1 MAPFFLQ
8 RQLKKL
14 KQKTYYTKIHGFNKQ
29 PIVTIYNSKLPQF
42 TKRLH
47 KTKRKDIIFMKLKRY
62 SLSFYLPVVSLSRRT
77 KLKIK
82 NFILKA
88 LAFIAILNLTLFAIL
103 FTNLT
108 TDGLILA
115 AIIDIPSAVYLILL
129 SWANNAFEI

>member
-1 MAPFFLQ
+1 
-8 RQLKKL
+8 
-14 KQKTYYTKIHGFNKQ
+14 
-29 PIVTIYNSKLPQF
+29 
-42 TKRLH
+42 
-47 KTKRKDIIFMKLKRY
+47 MKLKRY